1 MRSAELCSTRRRSGA
16 QLSPDN
22 KATNS
27 DVDAQMTIAKVQ
39 HYVPQF
45 LLRNFGNGKKDQV
58 WVYDKSSARSFPSN
72 TKNVASESRF
82 YDFEFQGQ
90 PLSLEP
96 WLAELEGQAKTVVRS
111 ILEADSV
118 STLAEEQKHVLAS
131 FLAVQLTRTKTFR
144 EEWNAFPRMLREHLE
159 KSGDKVAPGSQAEAL
174 IADIPEKDSKEQTA
188 RIIYKAPENYAAHF
202 LDKDWVLAATSRKH
216 PFLLSDNPLARQ
228 NLIDRPN
235 RGNLGLTTPG
245 IEIYFPL
252 SPTRA
257 LAMWCRTLTELV
269 HRGALALMTRTGTF
283 ATGNSPDPEG
293 VIALSDALRSGRPAQ
308 YSHANVE
315 NFNSLQV
322 IWSERY
328 IFSSANDFHL
338 AEAMLADHSS
348 LKQGPRST
356 AA

>member
-1 MRSAELCSTRRRSGA
+1 
-16 QLSPDN
+16 
-22 KATNS
+22 
-27 DVDAQMTIAKVQ
+27 MTLAKVQ

-58 WVYDKSSARSFPSN
+58 WVYDKSLAKSFPSN

-82 YDFEFQGQ
+82 YNFEYNGQ

-96 WLAELEGQAKTVVRS
+96 WLADLEGKARSVVTA
-111 ILEADSV
+111 ILDADSV
-118 STLAEEQKHVLAS
+118 SSLAEEQKHVLAS

-144 EEWNAFPRMLREHLE
+144 EEWNAFPRMLREHFAVN
-159 KSGDKVAPGSQAEAL
+159 GDKVAPGSQAEEL
-174 IADIPEKDSKEQTA
+174 IADISENDSKKQTA
-188 RIIYKAPENYAAHF
+188 RIIYKAPETYAAHF
-202 LDKDWVLAATSRKH
+202 LDKKWVIAATSRKH
-216 PFLLSDNPLARQ
+216 PFLLSDNPLTRQ

-235 RGNLGLTTPG
+235 RGNLGLKTLG

-257 LAMWCRTLTELV
+257 LAMWCPTLTELV
-269 HRGALALMTRTGTF
+269 HREAIKLKTRNATNSSDPNGIIAMSNAL
-283 ATGNSPDPEG
+283 
-293 VIALSDALRSGRPAQ
+293 LSGEPVR

-322 IWSERY
+322 IWSERF
-328 IFSSANDFHL
+328 IFSSENDFHL
-338 AEAMLADHSS
+338 AEAMLTDHPS

-356 AA
+356 VA